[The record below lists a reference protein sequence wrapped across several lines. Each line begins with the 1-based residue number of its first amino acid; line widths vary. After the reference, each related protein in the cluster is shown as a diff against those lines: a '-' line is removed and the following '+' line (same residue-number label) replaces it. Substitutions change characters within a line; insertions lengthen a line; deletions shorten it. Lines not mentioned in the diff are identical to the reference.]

1 MVMKK
6 LIRNILKEETVNKD
20 LFSNMIE
27 NEGLLM
33 TCRKVGG
40 IERLSKILGVRDY
53 EIVKNYFVG
62 KQVSTNNFEFP
73 LEVGGY
79 DFVFEVTHVNYDL
92 TDDFMEI
99 RFKIVEGEVTLI
111 MTTDETY
118 DLLSDEL
125 YENEP
130 LFWEIRYEVREVV
143 HEYFKLYFEY
153 IRYRLFSGLDVE
165 VTNM

>member
-1 MVMKK
+1 MKK
-6 LIRNILKEETVNKD
+6 IIRNILHEENKNSRLLSD
-20 LFSNMIE
+20 MIE

-33 TCRKVGG
+33 TCKKVGG

-53 EIVKNYFVG
+53 KIVENYFVG
-62 KQVSTNNFEFP
+62 RQISTNNFEFP

-92 TDDFMEI
+92 TYDFMEI

-118 DLLSDEL
+118 DLLGDDL
-125 YENEP
+125 KENEY
-130 LFWEIRYEVREVV
+130 LVWEIRYEVREVV
-143 HEYFKLYFEY
+143 REYFKLYFEY

>member
-1 MVMKK
+1 MKK
-6 LIRNILKEETVNKD
+6 IIRNILHEENKNSRLLSD
-20 LFSNMIE
+20 MVK

-40 IERLSKILGVRDY
+40 IEKLSKILGVRDY
-53 EIVKNYFVG
+53 KIVENYFVG
-62 KQVSTNNFEFP
+62 RQISTNNFEFP

-99 RFKIVEGEVTLI
+99 RFKILEGEVTLI

-118 DLLSDEL
+118 DLLGNDL
-125 YENEP
+125 KENED

-143 HEYFKLYFEY
+143 RDYFKLYFEY

>member
-1 MVMKK
+1 MKK
-6 LIRNILKEETVNKD
+6 IIRNILHEENKNSRLLSD
-20 LFSNMIE
+20 MIE

-33 TCRKVGG
+33 TCKKVGG

-53 EIVKNYFVG
+53 KIVENYFVG
-62 KQVSTNNFEFP
+62 RQISTNNFEFP

-99 RFKIVEGEVTLI
+99 KFKILEGEVTLI

-118 DLLSDEL
+118 NLLGNDLK
-125 YENEP
+125 ENEG

-143 HEYFKLYFEY
+143 RDYFKLYFEY

-165 VTNM
+165 VTNMD

>member
-1 MVMKK
+1 MKK
-6 LIRNILKEETVNKD
+6 LIRNILKEETVHKD

-40 IERLSKILGVRDY
+40 IGRLSKILGIKDY

-62 KQVSTNNFEFP
+62 KQISTNNFEFP

-79 DFVFEVTHVNYDL
+79 DFVFEVTQVNYDL

-99 RFKIVEGEVTLI
+99 RFKVIEGEVTLI
-111 MTTDETY
+111 MTTNYTY
-118 DLLSDEL
+118 ELLGDDLK
-125 YENEP
+125 ENKD

-143 HEYFKLYFEY
+143 RDYFKIYFEY

>member
-1 MVMKK
+1 MKK
-6 LIRNILKEETVNKD
+6 IIRNILHEENKNSRLLSD
-20 LFSNMIE
+20 MLK

-40 IERLSKILGVRDY
+40 IEKLSKILGIKDF
-53 EIVKNYFVG
+53 EIVRNYFVG
-62 KQVSTNNFEFP
+62 KQISTNNFEFR

-99 RFKIVEGEVTLI
+99 KFKILEGEVTLI

-118 DLLSDEL
+118 NLLGNDLK
-125 YENEP
+125 ENEG

-143 HEYFKLYFEY
+143 RDYFKLYFEY
-153 IRYRLFSGLDVE
+153 IRYRLFNGLDVE
-165 VTNM
+165 VTNMD

>member
-1 MVMKK
+1 MKK
-6 LIRNILKEETVNKD
+6 LIRNILKEETVHKD

-40 IERLSKILGVRDY
+40 IGRISKILGIRDY
-53 EIVKNYFVG
+53 EIVKKYFIG
-62 KQVSTNNFEFP
+62 RQISTNNFEFP

-79 DFVFEVTHVNYDL
+79 NFVFEVTHINYDL

-130 LFWEIRYEVREVV
+130 LFWEVRYEVKEVV
-143 HEYFKLYFEY
+143 YEYLKQYFEY
-153 IRYRLFSGLDVE
+153 IRYRLFSGFEVE

>member
-1 MVMKK
+1 MKK
-6 LIRNILKEETVNKD
+6 IIRNILHEENKNSRLLSD
-20 LFSNMIE
+20 MIE

-33 TCRKVGG
+33 TCKKVGG

-53 EIVKNYFVG
+53 KIVENYFVG
-62 KQVSTNNFEFP
+62 RQISTNNFEFP

-99 RFKIVEGEVTLI
+99 KFKILEGEVTLI
-111 MTTDETY
+111 MTTNYTY
-118 DLLSDEL
+118 DLLGNEL
-125 YENEP
+125 KENKD

-143 HEYFKLYFEY
+143 RDYFKLYFEY

-165 VTNM
+165 VTNMD

>member
-1 MVMKK
+1 MKK
-6 LIRNILKEETVNKD
+6 IIRNILHEENKNSP

-53 EIVKNYFVG
+53 KIVENYFVG
-62 KQVSTNNFEFP
+62 RQISTNNFEFP

-118 DLLSDEL
+118 DLLGDDL
-125 YENEP
+125 KENEY
-130 LFWEIRYEVREVV
+130 LVWEIRYEVREVV
-143 HEYFKLYFEY
+143 REYFKLYFEY

>member
-1 MVMKK
+1 MKK
-6 LIRNILKEETVNKD
+6 IIRNILHEENKNSRLLSD
-20 LFSNMIE
+20 MVK

-40 IERLSKILGVRDY
+40 IEKLSKILGVRDY
-53 EIVKNYFVG
+53 KMVENYFVG
-62 KQVSTNNFEFP
+62 RQISTNNFEFP

-99 RFKIVEGEVTLI
+99 RFKILEGEVTLI

-118 DLLSDEL
+118 DLLGNDL
-125 YENEP
+125 KENED

-143 HEYFKLYFEY
+143 RDYFKLYFEY

>member
-1 MVMKK
+1 MKK
-6 LIRNILKEETVNKD
+6 IIRNILHEENKNSRLLSD
-20 LFSNMIE
+20 MVK

-33 TCRKVGG
+33 TCKKVGG

-53 EIVKNYFVG
+53 KIVENYFVG
-62 KQVSTNNFEFP
+62 RQISTNNFEFP

-118 DLLSDEL
+118 DLLGDDL
-125 YENEP
+125 KENEY
-130 LFWEIRYEVREVV
+130 LVWEIRYEVREVV
-143 HEYFKLYFEY
+143 REYFKLYFEY

>member
-1 MVMKK
+1 MKK
-6 LIRNILKEETVNKD
+6 IIRNILHEENKNSRLLSD
-20 LFSNMIE
+20 MLK

-40 IERLSKILGVRDY
+40 IEKLSKILGVRDY
-53 EIVKNYFVG
+53 KIVENYFVG
-62 KQVSTNNFEFP
+62 RQISTNNFEFP

-99 RFKIVEGEVTLI
+99 RFKILEGEVTLI

-118 DLLSDEL
+118 DLLGNDL
-125 YENEP
+125 KENEG

-143 HEYFKLYFEY
+143 RDYFKLYFEY

>member
-1 MVMKK
+1 MKK
-6 LIRNILKEETVNKD
+6 IIRNILHEENENSRLLSD
-20 LFSNMIE
+20 MIE

-53 EIVKNYFVG
+53 EIVRNYFVG
-62 KQVSTNNFEFP
+62 RQISTNNFEFP

-99 RFKIVEGEVTLI
+99 RFKILEGEVTLI

-118 DLLSDEL
+118 DLLGNDL
-125 YENEP
+125 KENED

-143 HEYFKLYFEY
+143 RDYFKLYFEY